1 MTGTASTGSEDRRC
15 GVEIEFSGLDAHAAA
30 EVIAGAIGGTVER
43 TGRHA
48 AKVQGSAI
56 GDIKVYL
63 DTRYAQP
70 AKDPTAV
77 DRVLEALKLRDGAAE
92 LLATVMPVPVELVT
106 EPITRA
112 QFAELDR
119 AVEALRASGA
129 GDTKAGTLYAY
140 GMHLNPEHDCGPG
153 DGGRLGDGAARA
165 IRIAAAYAFAER
177 WLRHL
182 TPPDNMRR
190 VTPFVDPYSES
201 YVEELADACAD
212 GRAPD
217 MGRFVALYAEYNPDR
232 NRGLDMWP
240 LIGHLAPRLAE
251 RFHDGPI
258 KNARPTFHYRLP
270 DSRVSLPG
278 WSPRDGLDR
287 WEAIERAADDPDT
300 FERLR
305 RAAAEFAA
313 MTIPRQRYYAA
324 VEDVLG

>member
-1 MTGTASTGSEDRRC
+1 MDGTGSQDRRI
-15 GVEIEFSGLDAHAAA
+15 GVEIEFSGLDAHKAA
-30 EVIAGAIGGTVER
+30 EVIAGAIGGTAEK

-48 AKVQGSAI
+48 AKVRGSAI
-56 GDIKVYL
+56 GDVKAYL

-70 AKDPTAV
+70 ARDPTLV
-77 DRVLEALKLRDGAAE
+77 DEVLDALELRDGAAE
-92 LLATVMPVPVELVT
+92 LLATVMPVPVEIVT

-119 AVEALRASGA
+119 AIEALREAGA

-140 GMHLNPEHDCGPG
+140 GMHLNPEHYGGP
-153 DGGRLGDGAARA
+153 ARA
-165 IRIAAAYAFAER
+165 IRIAAVYAFAER

-201 YVEELADACAD
+201 YVEELAQAFA
-212 GRAPD
+212 GGHEPD
-217 MGRFVALYAEYNPDR
+217 MRRFVELYAEYNPDR

-240 LIGHLAPRLAE
+240 LIGHLAPRLAR
-251 RFHDGPI
+251 RFHEGPI

-270 DSRVSLPG
+270 DSLVSVPG
-278 WSPRDGLDR
+278 WSPQQELDR
-287 WEAIERAADDPDT
+287 WEAMERAADDPRT

-305 RAAAEFAA
+305 HAAAEFTRWR
-313 MTIPRQRYYAA
+313 MPRPQFYA
-324 VEDVLG
+324 EIESVLG